1 MYAYGKAI
9 VVFLIIAAISAV
21 LLAATCGKKPQQGL
35 EIQTGIGGQVLAD
48 DSSNPISGAR
58 VRLNRVETPNKGVVI
73 YANPDG
79 RFEIELAPGA
89 WVVSISASGGFREF
103 ATVANVKE
111 NKIEIIE
118 ARLIRG

>member
-1 MYAYGKAI
+1 MCGYGKAI
-9 VVFLIIAAISAV
+9 VVFLIIAAISAA
-21 LLAATCGKKPQQGL
+21 LFAATCGKPQQGL

-48 DSSNPISGAR
+48 DSLNPISGAR

-89 WVVSISASGGFREF
+89 WVVSISTSSGFREF